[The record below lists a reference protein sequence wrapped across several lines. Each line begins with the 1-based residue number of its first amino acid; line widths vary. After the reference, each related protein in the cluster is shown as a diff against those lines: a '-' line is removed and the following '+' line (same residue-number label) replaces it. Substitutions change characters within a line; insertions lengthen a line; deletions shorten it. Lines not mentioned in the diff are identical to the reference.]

1 MKVEPKLTR
10 AQVKEWCPKPRGL
23 EEPGN
28 HAKMPSMQYENA
40 GPKELEDNRR
50 LTQEISAA
58 FKRIKSYAN
67 DDPKDPEKGPRFV
80 IQWRMF
86 ANASNPNINNPAQ
99 CGCGCS
105 CGCA

>member
-1 MKVEPKLTR
+1 MDSVEEAYALIDMIYFPPIGHRKYGVS
-10 AQVKEWCPKPRGL
+10 Q
-23 EEPGN
+23 
-28 HAKMPSMQYENA
+28 
-40 GPKELEDNRR
+40 
-50 LTQEISAA
+50 AA
-58 FKRIKSYAN
+58 TMYAN

-80 IQWRMF
+80 IQSRMF